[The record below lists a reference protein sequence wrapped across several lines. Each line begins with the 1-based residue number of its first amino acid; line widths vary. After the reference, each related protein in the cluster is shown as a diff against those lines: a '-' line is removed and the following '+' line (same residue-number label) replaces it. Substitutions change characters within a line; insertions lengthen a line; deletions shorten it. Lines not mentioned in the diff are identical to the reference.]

1 MITPLIKAACKDY
14 ILTTR
19 MSVADFKALKD
30 VRGSTRSKT
39 KYRNTRVQVDG
50 FWFDS
55 KLEAARYDSLV
66 LLRKSGEVRW
76 FICQVPFRLPG
87 GIIYRADF
95 LIVWAAEDCSAV
107 TVEDCK
113 GARTRT
119 SINKIKQVEAIYG
132 IKVQIITRKNV
143 R

>member
-1 MITPLIKAACKDY
+1 MTDRLSLADWKAQQA
-14 ILTTR
+14 
-19 MSVADFKALKD
+19 AAHGFK
-30 VRGSTRSKT
+30 RGN
-39 KYRNTRVQVDG
+39 KYKNHRVFVDG

-55 KLEAARYDSLV
+55 KLEAARYDELK
-66 LLRKSGEVRW
+66 LLRKSGEIAW
-76 FICQVPFRLPG
+76 FICQAPFRLPG

-95 LIVWAAEDCSAV
+95 LVVWMDDSEFGRPPEFSV
-107 TVEDCK
+107 SVEDCK

-132 IKVQIITRKNV
+132 IKVSVITRSNV